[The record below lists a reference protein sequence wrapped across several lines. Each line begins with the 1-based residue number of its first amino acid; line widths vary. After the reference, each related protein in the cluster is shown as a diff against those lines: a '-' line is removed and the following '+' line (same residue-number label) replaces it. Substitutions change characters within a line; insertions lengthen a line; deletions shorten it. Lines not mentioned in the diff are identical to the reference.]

1 MTYFIVDIIIERVDV
16 ELQNGIIFA
25 VEGIWS
31 HQRRDSSQSQ
41 KD

>member
-16 ELQNGIIFA
+16 ELQNGVIFA

-31 HQRRDSSQSQ
+31 HQRRNGGQSQ
-41 KD
+41 ED